1 MIIVS
6 IFITKILYYY
16 NMSEYFNNI
25 LTDDLNNGIIKEYL
39 DEQKYINEKDEVF
52 EDYNNYIASYEYE
65 KALKVESICEDI
77 EAYKL
82 AHGDYYELIL
92 FNINEF
98 MQSFNYKKYIYL
110 RFYNNFKSDVYYSTN
125 RGDSIELNICN
136 LLSAINNNDTLTI
149 FNNKYKSQ
157 ETCKILYEVIIK
169 RIKDAFVID
178 NYYRN
183 TIKQPY
189 RHKSNIH
196 NYLMKDMIYDYTNI
210 LDKLILLTP
219 CEYDDIYINTINIT
233 SITLNTDIVNTIS
246 NSIYSI
252 DFETFIELSFIIKHY
267 GEHFSRD
274 GIKTLHTFYSDKM
287 RSLVIPEL
295 YKTFLS
301 NIKKSKYIYNL
312 YEKTKYLYSV
322 DLNNELR
329 YLSKDLCSNISG
341 LVFICKCNYIS
352 KLWRMIFNNNYY
364 HYYPEKGINK
374 IKEYIISEYKM
385 LKK

>member
-1 MIIVS
+1 
-6 IFITKILYYY
+6 
-16 NMSEYFNNI
+16 MSEYFNNI
-25 LTDDLNNGIIKEYL
+25 LTDDIKNNIIKEYI
-39 DEQKYINEKDEVF
+39 DSQKNIKEKNEVF

-77 EAYKL
+77 EAYTL

-110 RFYNNFKSDVYYSTN
+110 RFYNNIKSDVYYSTN
-125 RGDSIELNICN
+125 TGASIELNVCN
-136 LLSAINNNDTLTI
+136 LLSAINNNDTLNI

-169 RIKDAFVID
+169 RIKDSFVFD

-183 TIKQPY
+183 SIQHPY
-189 RHKSNIH
+189 RHKSNIL

-210 LDKLILLTP
+210 LDRLILLSP
-219 CEYDDIYINTINIT
+219 RECDDIFINSINIT
-233 SITLNTDIVNTIS
+233 SIILDKHIVDTIS
-246 NSIYSI
+246 NSIYSVN
-252 DFETFIELSFIIKHY
+252 FETFVEISFILKHY
-267 GEHFSRD
+267 SEHFSRD
-274 GIKTLHTFYSDKM
+274 GINTLHTFYSDKM
-287 RSLVIPEL
+287 SSLIIPEL
-295 YKTFLS
+295 YKKFLS
-301 NIKKSKYIYNL
+301 NIKTSKYIYDI
-312 YEKTKYLYSV
+312 YEKTKYRYSI

-329 YLSKDLCSNISG
+329 YLNKELCPNISG

-374 IKEYIISEYKM
+374 INEYIISKYKNA
-385 LKK
+385 